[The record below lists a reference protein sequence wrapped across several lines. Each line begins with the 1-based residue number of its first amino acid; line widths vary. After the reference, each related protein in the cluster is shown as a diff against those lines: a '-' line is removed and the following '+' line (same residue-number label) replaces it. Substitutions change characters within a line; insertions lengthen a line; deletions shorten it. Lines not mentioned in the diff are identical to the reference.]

1 MSTIRAFR
9 KIRNFTNQNEAYL
22 NNYIRAEYASMAT
35 SQWLNFRLQMISVL
49 MITIV
54 GFTAV
59 FQHIYSTANA
69 SLIGLALS
77 YILSVTGLL
86 NGVISSF
93 TETEKEM
100 VSVERANQF
109 ENLEPERWNGTI
121 KVPHTWPLSPRIEF
135 TNVVLRYK
143 EDANNALDDVSFV
156 VKAGEK
162 IGICGRTGS
171 GKSSLFMSLFRG
183 VEINSGSICI
193 DNINIANLD
202 LSDLREKMSIIPQ
215 DPFLMSGTLRENLD
229 PTNTKSDDEIW
240 QALEKCRLDTKFK
253 NEQDD
258 KGLDFEVEER
268 GKNFSS
274 GEKQLICLARA
285 LLSNRNILCIDEA
298 TASVDFETDNFIQ
311 KTIRSEFENVTVLTI
326 AHRINTIFDYDK
338 ILVMDGGKVAEFDT
352 VKNLLANKSSLFFN
366 LVHETKC
373 KDLKA

>member
-1 MSTIRAFR
+1 
-9 KIRNFTNQNEAYL
+9 
-22 NNYIRAEYASMAT
+22 MAT

-59 FQHIYSTANA
+59 FQHVYSTANA

-109 ENLEPERWNGTI
+109 ENLEPEKWHGTI
-121 KVPHTWPLSPRIEF
+121 KVPHTWPLTPRIEF

-143 EDANNALDDVSFV
+143 EDANNALDSVSFTV
-156 VKAGEK
+156 SAGEK

-183 VEINSGSICI
+183 AEINSGSICI
-193 DNINIANLD
+193 DKINIANLD

-253 NEQDD
+253 SEQDE

-268 GKNFSS
+268 GKNLSS

-298 TASVDFETDNFIQ
+298 TASVDFETDSFIQ

-352 VKNLLANKSSLFFN
+352 VKNLIADKSSLFYN

-373 KDLKA
+373 KDVKT

>member
-1 MSTIRAFR
+1 MKRISSVALSPIYTHFYETISGISTIRAYR
-9 KIRNFTNQNEAYL
+9 KIRSFSNQNESLL
-22 NNYIRAEYASMAT
+22 NNYIRAEYASMAC

-86 NGVISSF
+86 NGVITSF

-100 VSVERANQF
+100 VSVERTNQF
-109 ENLEPERWNGTI
+109 ENLESEEWKGTV
-121 KVPHTWPLSPRIEF
+121 KVDPGWPRLPTIEF
-135 TNVVLRYK
+135 SDVVLRYK
-143 EDANNALDDVSFV
+143 EDGNDALHNVSFV

-183 VEINSGSICI
+183 AEINAGSILI
-193 DNINIANLD
+193 DNVNVRNLD

-229 PTNTKSDDEIW
+229 PTNSKSDVEIW
-240 QALEKCRLDTKFK
+240 RALEKCRLESKFK
-253 NEQDD
+253 NEKDD
-258 KGLDFEVEER
+258 HMGLEFLVEER
-268 GKNFSS
+268 G
-274 GEKQLICLARA
+274 
-285 LLSNRNILCIDEA
+285 
-298 TASVDFETDNFIQ
+298 
-311 KTIRSEFENVTVLTI
+311 
-326 AHRINTIFDYDK
+326 
-338 ILVMDGGKVAEFDT
+338 
-352 VKNLLANKSSLFFN
+352 
-366 LVHETKC
+366 
-373 KDLKA
+373 

>member
-1 MSTIRAFR
+1 
-9 KIRNFTNQNEAYL
+9 
-22 NNYIRAEYASMAT
+22 
-35 SQWLNFRLQMISVL
+35 
-49 MITIV
+49 
-54 GFTAV
+54 
-59 FQHIYSTANA
+59 
-69 SLIGLALS
+69 
-77 YILSVTGLL
+77 
-86 NGVISSF
+86 
-93 TETEKEM
+93 
-100 VSVERANQF
+100 
-109 ENLEPERWNGTI
+109 
-121 KVPHTWPLSPRIEF
+121 
-135 TNVVLRYK
+135 
-143 EDANNALDDVSFV
+143 
-156 VKAGEK
+156 
-162 IGICGRTGS
+162 
-171 GKSSLFMSLFRG
+171 MSLFRG

-253 NEQDD
+253 NEQAD

-268 GKNFSS
+268 GKNLSS

-373 KDLKA
+373 KDLKSMI